1 MAKSPDIHPYSD
13 RATFD
18 RFMVLIATLV
28 KYPGIGSRSDKNTQ
42 NQDSLETLQHHMQVV
57 AEALQM
63 QLPLYSLHTLRK
75 DLVTLR
81 NYGILDRHRH
91 DWGYYLGTGA
101 MNQDELQLALNAL
114 ASQAIYQA
122 DPRARRTYQA
132 LSQRLKC
139 LNLESKGAFFY
150 PIRAQ
155 FNRAIVHTDPDEMIR
170 KQQYRDTLF
179 HNLEALEDAIVQ
191 GLPIEIYLFRNLYAN
206 KAVYRHIYPLQL
218 LYYNVAWYL
227 IMEDLENGHLAVSRI
242 DRFKQHLKVLD
253 RVGRGIEAQSSSLQV
268 AHQLLRNGWGLNL
281 GNPEEQ
287 QIERQGTL
295 PLISVKVRFFPPASR
310 FIEEG
315 ERRHPKQKITYGAKD
330 AVTGEAAYLDYRV
343 PLPERSLNEFSFWV
357 ARHLENAQVLAPPAL
372 VEKHQQSAR
381 RLLERYQSN

>member
-1 MAKSPDIHPYSD
+1 MAKSPDIHLYSD

-18 RFMVLIATLV
+18 RLMVLIATLV
-28 KYPGIGSRSDKNTQ
+28 KHPGIGSRSDKNSQ
-42 NQDSLETLQHHMQVV
+42 EQDSLETLQHHMQAV

-63 QLPLYSLHTLRK
+63 QLPLYSVHTLRK

-81 NYGILDRHRH
+81 NYGILNRNRH

-150 PIRAQ
+150 PVRAQ

-179 HNLEALEDAIVQ
+179 HNLEALEDTIVQ
-191 GLPIEIYLFRNLYAN
+191 GLPIEIYLFRNLYEN
-206 KAVYRHIYPLQL
+206 KATYRHIYPLQL
-218 LYYNVAWYL
+218 LYYDVAWYL
-227 IMEDLENGHLAVSRI
+227 IMEDLDNGHLAVSRI

-253 RVGRGIEAQSSSLQV
+253 GVGRGIEAQSSSLQM

-287 QIERQGTL
+287 QMERQGTL
-295 PLISVKVRFFPPASR
+295 PLVSVKVRFFPPASR

-330 AVTGEAAYLDYRV
+330 AATGEAAYLDYRV

-372 VEKHQQSAR
+372 VEKHRQSAQ
-381 RLLERYQSN
+381 RLLERYQ